1 MTMVK
6 ERADVKIAH
15 KHCRTGLENI
25 LERKKKRGSEILFK
39 VTPMR
44 SALTSVQNISFQ
56 QHFSIKLG

>member
-25 LERKKKRGSEILFK
+25 LERKKKEVLKSYLK
-39 VTPMR
+39 
-44 SALTSVQNISFQ
+44 
-56 QHFSIKLG
+56 